1 MKPQIS
7 ISIFLLTLF
16 CVSTVFGQTQESDLI
31 NEFIRMQNIKFPP
44 NIVGSESYTSLSAT
58 PLTVEQEKF
67 RSIFNPILSK
77 RGGIEVDTESQIF
90 LITDS
95 KDRIRFQKEYLKII
109 DRSNLTFEQIVSAE
123 ADEKSFQREVISLKN
138 LELSISC
145 GDGRE
150 NLSWQKTQGQILFSV
165 IKNFLSKKGEIE
177 VDSKVK
183 TITVSD
189 DLTRISVIKQIIE
202 LFDKQSIEE

>member
-1 MKPQIS
+1 MKIQIS
-7 ISIFLLTLF
+7 IAIFLLTLF
-16 CVSTVFGQTQESDLI
+16 CVLSVFGQSQESDLI

-44 NIVGSESYTSLSAT
+44 NVVYSESYTSLSAT
-58 PLTVEQEKF
+58 PLTREQEKF

-77 RGGIEVDTESQIF
+77 RGGIEIDTENQIF

-95 KDRIRFQKEYLKII
+95 KGRIRFQEEYLKII

-138 LELSISC
+138 LELSINC

-177 VDSKVK
+177 IDSKAK
-183 TITVSD
+183 TITVVD
-189 DLTRISVIKQIIE
+189 DSTRISVIKQIIE

>member
-44 NIVGSESYTSLSAT
+44 NIVDSESYTSLSAT

-77 RGGIEVDTESQIF
+77 RGGIEIDTKSQIF

-138 LELSISC
+138 LELSIGC